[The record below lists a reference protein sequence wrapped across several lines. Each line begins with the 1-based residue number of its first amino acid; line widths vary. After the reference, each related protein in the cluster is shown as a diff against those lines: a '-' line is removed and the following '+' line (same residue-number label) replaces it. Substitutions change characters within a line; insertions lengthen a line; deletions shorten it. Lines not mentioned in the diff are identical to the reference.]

1 MRTERIRDRFMPWG
15 GLAFGTTGFFVAHQ
29 LGSDSTFQDCLASSP
44 WLVIV
49 ATLIGL
55 VLIGVGA
62 IASYRV
68 YSSDAEGPSRRLVSV
83 VSLLACALFALG
95 VILPLIASL
104 IIPQCWA

>member
-1 MRTERIRDRFMPWG
+1 MKTERVRDRFLPWG
-15 GLAFGTTGFFVAHQ
+15 GLALGTTGFFVAHQ
-29 LGSDSTFQDCLASSP
+29 LGSDATFQDCLASSP

-55 VLIGVGA
+55 ALIGVGA
-62 IASYRV
+62 LASYPVFASR
-68 YSSDAEGPSRRLVSV
+68 SEAPARRLISV

-95 VILPLIASL
+95 LILPLIAAL